1 MKGERGVIFLQLEYF
16 SILFFVLRDRYYIQY
31 FEAKQH
37 DFLIHKTK
45 SQVAIM
51 KQIGILIHE
60 LCVVPILICHNIQPV
75 TRSRS
80 CQEATSISCR
90 SCWYQGHT
98 PTVPWPFHGLS
109 PAAVMYLGAKASWL
123 FFFGHHLTPKV
134 EIVCWRVN
142 QRRKLPCFSF

>member
-1 MKGERGVIFLQLEYF
+1 MIPSPAHTRCYVVPFAPQSLSIYRGVIFLQLEYF

-60 LCVVPILICHNIQPV
+60 LCVVPIMICHNIQLV

-80 CQEATSISCR
+80 CQEAMSISCR
-90 SCWYQGHT
+90 SC
-98 PTVPWPFHGLS
+98 
-109 PAAVMYLGAKASWL
+109 
-123 FFFGHHLTPKV
+123 
-134 EIVCWRVN
+134 
-142 QRRKLPCFSF
+142 

>member
-80 CQEATSISCR
+80 CKKPC
-90 SCWYQGHT
+90 
-98 PTVPWPFHGLS
+98 PFLVGPVDIRAIPQL
-109 PAAVMYLGAKASWL
+109 YLGPSMGSLLQLSCTWGQRQVG
-123 FFFGHHLTPKV
+123 FFSSV
-134 EIVCWRVN
+134 II
-142 QRRKLPCFSF
+142 